1 MRLIHLLVCRLAS
14 QDTARENAA
23 QAAALLQDRR
33 DERDHVEAYLVRRR
47 S

>member
-1 MRLIHLLVCRLAS
+1 MRLIYRLVCRLAS

-23 QAAALLQDRR
+23 RASALLQERR
-33 DERDHVEAYLVRRR
+33 DELDHVEAYLGRRR